1 MDCPIKSG
9 NDNTVGK
16 GDDIMKIIS
25 GGITKPK
32 GFKANGLNCGIK
44 SSGKLDLGLITS
56 DCLAISASVFT
67 KNSIKAAPL
76 MVSQKHARNNKIQ
89 AIIANSGNA
98 NCFTGNFG
106 LIYAEHTASLIGKL
120 LKIPKEDV
128 IVASTGIIGK
138 PLPFKKIQ
146 KSASVLVKGLSI
158 TGSKNMA
165 EAILTT
171 DTKHKEIAVSI
182 TIGGKK
188 ATIAGCAK
196 GSGMIAPN
204 MATMLGFITT
214 DAAISPKMLKT
225 AFKKAVDQSFNC
237 ITVDGCMSTNDMV
250 TVMANGFAKNKT
262 ISKPG
267 KDFNTFIKAL
277 RFVCL
282 DLAKK
287 IVLDG
292 EGATKFIE
300 VNCVGAQNEKQ
311 ARTVA
316 LQIANSNLVKTAACG
331 NNPNWGRVAAAV
343 GSLGISKVTEKNL
356 RIKFS
361 SFDKKKIHITAD
373 LNIGQAKAT
382 VYTSDLSLEYIRIN
396 KRYN

>member
-1 MDCPIKSG
+1 M
-9 NDNTVGK
+9 N
-16 GDDIMKIIS
+16 IIT
-25 GGITKPK
+25 GGIAKPK
-32 GFKANGLNCGIK
+32 GFKANGIHCGIK

-56 DCLAISASVFT
+56 DSLTVSSSVFT
-67 KNSIKAAPL
+67 KNSVKAAPL
-76 MVSQKHARNNKIQ
+76 MISQKHARNNKIQ
-89 AIIANSGNA
+89 AVIVNSGNA
-98 NCFTGNFG
+98 NCFTGSFG
-106 LIYAEHTASLIGKL
+106 LIYAERTASLIGKL

-146 KSASVLVKGLSI
+146 KSVSVLVKGLSI
-158 TGSKNMA
+158 AGSKRMA

-171 DTKHKEIAVSI
+171 DTKHKEIAVTI
-182 TIGGKK
+182 TLGGKK
-188 ATIAGCAK
+188 VTIAGCAK

-214 DAAISPKMLKT
+214 DAAISPKMLKA
-225 AFKKAVDQSFNC
+225 AFKSAVDQSFNC

-250 TVMANGFAKNKT
+250 TVMANGFAQNKT

-267 KDFNTFIKAL
+267 RDFNLFTKAL
-277 RFVCL
+277 HFACL

-292 EGATKFIE
+292 EGATKFIK
-300 VNCVGAQNEKQ
+300 VNCLGAQNEKQ
-311 ARTVA
+311 ARAAA

-331 NNPNWGRVAAAV
+331 DNPNWGRVAAAV
-343 GSLGISKVTEKNL
+343 GSLGISKVTETNL

-361 SFDKKKIHITAD
+361 PFDKKEIHITVD
-373 LNIGQAKAT
+373 LNIGPAKAT
-382 VYTSDLSLEYIRIN
+382 VYTSDLSLEYVRIN